1 MVEVI
6 LEHVTKQY
14 DNGFKAVDDVNLKIK
29 DKEFVVLVGPSG
41 CGKTTTLRMIAG
53 LEEISSGKVV
63 IGEKVV
69 NDLKP
74 KDRNIAMV
82 FQSYALYPHMS
93 VYDNMSFAL
102 KLAKRPKDEIE
113 SRVKEAAGI
122 LGIEDQLQKKPR
134 ELSGGQRQRV
144 ALGRAIVRKPAVFL
158 MDEPLSNLD
167 AKLRVKMRIELK
179 RIHQRLGATTI
190 YVTHDQM
197 EAMTLADK
205 MAVMSKGVLQQ
216 YSPPLHAYNRPAN
229 KFVAGFVGSPSM
241 NFLEG
246 SVVSSDAG
254 YMFESSWGKFD
265 IHKSVSDAML
275 DAKLAKSSITYGIR
289 PEDVKVYTT
298 KTPNA
303 VAATVYGVE
312 MLGDAS
318 LAYLKLDE
326 HTEIIAQTPIDL
338 RIGMNDQVYVDISSN
353 KAHVFDADGIAIV

>member
-6 LEHVTKQY
+6 LEHVTKKY
-14 DNGFKAVDDVNLKIK
+14 DNGFTAVEDLNLRIK

-53 LEEISSGKVV
+53 LEEISSGKII
-63 IGEKVV
+63 IGDNVV

-102 KLAKRPKDEIE
+102 KMQKRPKDEIDA
-113 SRVKEAAGI
+113 RVKEAASI
-122 LGIEDQLQKKPR
+122 LGIEDQLNKKPR

-205 MAVMSKGVLQQ
+205 MAVMNKGLLQQ
-216 YSPPLHAYNRPAN
+216 YSSPLQAYNKPAN
-229 KFVAGFVGSPSM
+229 KFVAGFVGSPAM

-246 SVVSSDAG
+246 SLSPSDNG
-254 YMFESSWGKFD
+254 YRFEASWGKFEMN
-265 IHKSVSDAML
+265 KSVAEALIES
-275 DAKLAKSSITYGIR
+275 KLNKSTITYGIR
-289 PEDVKVYTT
+289 PEDVKVYTSEMQ
-298 KTPNA
+298 NA
-303 VAATVYGVE
+303 LPAVIYGIE
-312 MLGDAS
+312 LLGDSS
-318 LAYLKLDE
+318 LAYIRLDE
-326 HTEIIAQTPIDL
+326 NTEIIAQVAPDL
-338 RIGMNDQVYVDISSN
+338 HLGMNDRVYVDLSSN
-353 KAHVFDADGIAIV
+353 KAHIFDYEGIAIV